1 MAQSTLGG
9 LIMELEIVVKIT
21 DNKGI
26 KINRSV
32 MLFGKPKVVV
42 GFWNGSLVLATNKLK
57 TMPEA
62 QVQIY
67 TTAELKEFYEE
78 GSLQGL
84 VDIE

>member
-1 MAQSTLGG
+1 MNKLD
-9 LIMELEIVVKIT
+9 IIVKIT

-26 KINRSV
+26 KIGRTV
-32 MLFGKPKVVV
+32 YLFNKPRMVV
-42 GFWNGSLVLATNKLK
+42 GFWNNSLVFATDNPK

-62 QVQIY
+62 QVLIY
-67 TTAELKEFYEE
+67 TTSELKEIYEE